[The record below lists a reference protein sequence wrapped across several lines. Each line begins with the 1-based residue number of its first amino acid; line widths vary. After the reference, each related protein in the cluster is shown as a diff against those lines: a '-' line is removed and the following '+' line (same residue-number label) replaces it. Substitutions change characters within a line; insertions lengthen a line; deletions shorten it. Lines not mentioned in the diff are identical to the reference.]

1 MTTGGTTVVGRIE
14 FSGGFTPHTADRMN
28 LGADQIFIPPGYTV
42 EKPIRTLDEFFA
54 RAPIKPPNKQSFYW
68 LIEVKFDGDERAP
81 RYFTGEC
88 EPGWHGCTTIRA
100 DLAQKYSSKCL
111 AQIDILKLAPRL
123 IGEWVARE
131 HGFS

>member
-1 MTTGGTTVVGRIE
+1 MIVGIEGAGLTVGRIE
-14 FSGGFTPHTADRMN
+14 FAPTQDDPLRGV
-28 LGADQIFIPPGYTV
+28 LGVLQPSYTV
-42 EKPIRTLDEFFA
+42 EKPPLTFIPQFNI
-54 RAPIKPPNKQSFYW
+54 APKFYW

-88 EPGWHGCTTIRA
+88 EPGWHGVTTINPGH
-100 DLAQKYSSKCL
+100 AQKYSSRCL